1 MGLQVF
7 QDPFEEVDKLIQK
20 EMEEKRK
27 AKVDEANAVKTKAE
41 QERVAKIRKAAR
53 SSNGA
58 SATASSC

>member
-1 MGLQVF
+1 MF

-27 AKVDEANAVKTKAE
+27 AKVDEANAAKTKAE

>member
-1 MGLQVF
+1 M
-7 QDPFEEVDKLIQK
+7 DKLIQK

-27 AKVDEANAVKTKAE
+27 AKVDEANAAKTKAE